1 MLLKQQFSFLYER
14 QIVLD
19 SRDFIKWS
27 KFVSDFCKR
36 CHLPQKKDK
45 SGIMVLIT
53 QMNQNKVNVMAGNP
67 CVVVLRLGKSVVW
80 DTWTVWWQTFEI
92 LCLLR
97 QGIRIHKVLGFV
109 VC

>member
-14 QIVLD
+14 QRVLD

-27 KFVSDFCKR
+27 NFVSDFCKH

-53 QMNQNKVNVMAGNP
+53 QMNQNKVNLMAGNP
-67 CVVVLRLGKSVVW
+67 CVVILRLNKSVVW
-80 DTWTVWWQTFEI
+80 DTWSEYDPNGCDYFI
-92 LCLLR
+92 
-97 QGIRIHKVLGFV
+97 F
-109 VC
+109 